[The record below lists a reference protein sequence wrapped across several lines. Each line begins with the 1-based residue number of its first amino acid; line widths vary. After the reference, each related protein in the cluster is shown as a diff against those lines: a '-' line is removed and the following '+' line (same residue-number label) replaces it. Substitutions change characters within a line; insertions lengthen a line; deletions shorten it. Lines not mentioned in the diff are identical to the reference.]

1 MPFQKDPLSSG
12 LSSTCQLELAVLEE
26 KNPQGGVSER
36 DEADFTDWGSLPEP
50 AAQRKGPAAVMGLLA
65 MRGWT
70 ALCPKVKLEGEKD
83 TTGCRLIRAVA
94 DLVKHSVREET
105 TSCAV
110 DAGLGGARCWNP
122 ALA

>member
-1 MPFQKDPLSSG
+1 MGFLSEMRLILQIG
-12 LSSTCQLELAVLEE
+12 AHFW
-26 KNPQGGVSER
+26 R
-36 DEADFTDWGSLPEP
+36 REP
-50 AAQRKGPAAVMGLLA
+50 PAQRKGPAAVMGLLA

-70 ALCPKVKLEGEKD
+70 ALCPKVKLEGEQD

-110 DAGLGGARCWNP
+110 DGGLGGARRWNP